1 MIINN
6 NNGNFEWVMGVDK
19 LEEVKKEKIL
29 IMGEDK
35 FTTFKC
41 LFL

>member
-6 NNGNFEWVMGVDK
+6 NNGNFEWVMDVDK
-19 LEEVKKEKIL
+19 LEEEKKEKIL

-35 FTTFKC
+35 FTTFKY

>member
-1 MIINN
+1 
-6 NNGNFEWVMGVDK
+6 MGDGCRQVGR
-19 LEEVKKEKIL
+19 EKKGDKIL

>member
-1 MIINN
+1 
-6 NNGNFEWVMGVDK
+6 MGVDK
-19 LEEVKKEKIL
+19 LEEEKKEKIL